1 MPLSTR
7 LTLYART
14 IQLRNEKGWGYKRIS
29 RWLSGSSKLRVP
41 RSTVHSWISGRHR
54 PFGNCNV
61 FDARP
66 STGLAYVIGAALGD
80 GSVYRSDSHH
90 NDEVKLA
97 VVDKDFS
104 QSFAECLSAIFPNH
118 APFRVSS
125 TRYDGCNRYV
135 VRVGSTLLADF
146 LSQSVDKLDNFIR
159 PFASVFLRGLFD
171 AEGCVIVANNRGRRL
186 SMRVEL
192 TNSDLRI
199 LQYAHK
205 LLELYNIDSK
215 IGRYNRPSSVTRFIR
230 GRPVKFSSQTFWLVI
245 RRQVSLCRF
254 QDFMGFNIGRKQR
267 KLVWALKL
275 IRCFGTKAA
284 AKEWTRI
291 YKKSGARWVERD
303 WQTWGNDHPLPRSA
317 SGSGLVV

>member
-1 MPLSTR
+1 M
-7 LTLYART
+7 
-14 IQLRNEKGWGYKRIS
+14 
-29 RWLSGSSKLRVP
+29 P
-41 RSTVHSWISGRHR
+41 RSTVHSWINERQT
-54 PFGNCNV
+54 PFGNCNL

-66 STGLAYVIGAALGD
+66 SIELAYIIGASLGD
-80 GSVYRSDSHH
+80 ASVYRSDSHH

-104 QSFAECLSAIFPNH
+104 LSFARRLSAIFPNH
-118 APFRVSS
+118 VPFRVSG
-125 TRYDGCNRYV
+125 TRYDGCRRYV

-146 LSQSVDKLDNFIR
+146 LSQPVGKLDNFIR
-159 PFASVFLRGLFD
+159 PFAPAFLRGLFD

-192 TNSDLRI
+192 TNSDLGI

-205 LLELYNIDSK
+205 LLGLYNVDSK
-215 IGRYNRPSSVTRFIR
+215 IGRYNRPSPVTRFIR

-245 RRQVSLCRF
+245 RRQVSLCHFR
-254 QDFMGFNIGRKQR
+254 DFIGFNIGRKQR
-267 KLVWALKL
+267 KLVWALNL

-284 AKEWTRI
+284 ANEWTRI
-291 YKKSGARWVERD
+291 YRKNGVRWVERD
-303 WQTWGNDHPLPRSA
+303 WQTWENDHPLPRSA